1 MPHTHPHLEIL
12 ISGDGRTLVVV
23 PDNSF
28 RINDTFAVA
37 ITALR
42 TGRGI
47 WGYQKTHPPANY
59 RSPLIP
65 ALAGCNPYTY
75 HHRIQRNPRL

>member
-1 MPHTHPHLEIL
+1 MPRAHARKIFFEFPHPEIL

-28 RINDTFAVA
+28 RINDTLAVA

-47 WGYQKTHPPANY
+47 WGYQKSPPTRQLSFFAHPC
-59 RSPLIP
+59 I
-65 ALAGCNPYTY
+65 GGT
-75 HHRIQRNPRL
+75 